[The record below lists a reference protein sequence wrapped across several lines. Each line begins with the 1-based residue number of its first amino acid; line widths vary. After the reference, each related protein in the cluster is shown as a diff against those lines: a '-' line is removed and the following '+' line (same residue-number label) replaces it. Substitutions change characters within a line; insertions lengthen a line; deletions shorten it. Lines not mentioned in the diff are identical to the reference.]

1 VELELLPTAVL
12 CDVAQEP
19 ITLLPRV
26 RRLWKGATVAG
37 RALTV
42 WTPPGEHLSVRYAL
56 EQAREGDVIVVDCK
70 GSLATALWGSRF
82 SRIAL
87 ERGIAGLVVDG
98 AVRDLDEMEELGFP
112 VFGVGVVPM
121 KPGREVAGEIGVP
134 IECAGR
140 TIATGDAI
148 YGDGDGVVA
157 VPRRIHDE
165 VVAKARL
172 ALEQELVE
180 IAAESGRRRPP
191 LT

>member
-1 VELELLPTAVL
+1 VALDLLPTAVL

-19 ITLLPRV
+19 VALLPRV

-42 WTPPGEHLSVRYAL
+42 WTPPGEHLSLRQAL

-70 GSLATALWGSRF
+70 GSLATALWGSRL

-87 ERGIAGLVVDG
+87 ERGIAGLIVDG

-112 VFGVGVVPM
+112 VFAAGVVPI
-121 KPGREVAGEIGVP
+121 KPGRELAGEVGMP

-140 TIATGDAI
+140 RVATGDLI
-148 YGDGDGVVA
+148 YADGDGVVA
-157 VPRRIHDE
+157 IPARIHDE
-165 VVAKARL
+165 VVARARVAL
-172 ALEQELVE
+172 AQELVD
-180 IAAESGRRRPP
+180 IAAESGRSGPSP
-191 LT
+191 A

>member
-1 VELELLPTAVL
+1 MALDLLPTAVL
-12 CDVAQEP
+12 CDVAPEP
-19 ITLLPRV
+19 IALLPRV
-26 RRLWKGATVAG
+26 RRLWKGATLAG

-42 WTPPGEHLSVRYAL
+42 WTPPGEHLSVRQAL
-56 EQAREGDVIVVDCK
+56 DRAREGEVIVVDCK

-98 AVRDLDEMEELGFP
+98 AVRDLDEMEEMGFP

-121 KPGREVAGEIGVP
+121 KPGKELAGEVGVP

-140 TIATGDAI
+140 MVATGDAI
-148 YGDGDGVVA
+148 YADGDGVVV
-157 VPRRIHDE
+157 VPARIHDQ
-165 VVAKARL
+165 VVAKARV

-180 IAAESGRRRPP
+180 IAAESGRSRPP
-191 LT
+191 QA